1 LRFVSTYQLGHVPAL
16 AEGVAANKINPFLIV
31 FTGEADHPSGQR
43 AFPRRGSTRG
53 SRIRTSSISDVAG
66 PLPFPFQRE
75 VADSV
80 DIKPLFGLGG
90 VLIAAVASE
99 FNDQVTSI
107 ALADVCGALGI
118 GHDSGTW
125 IESLYVS
132 AEIIGMAISPWLLM
146 TFTLRRWTLFAIALC
161 GASSVLIPFS
171 PNIEAIYALRLLQ
184 GLAGGMIIPLLMTT
198 AFRVLTPDIRLYGLA
213 VYALTATF
221 TPALAAT
228 MAAFWTDAVGWRF
241 VFLQAIPLCSLA
253 GVLVWYCLHQDQP
266 RYERFRLLDWRGMLL
281 LMIGTGAL
289 STMLQQGDRLD
300 WFNSRL
306 ICVLALGSAIAI
318 PLLLINEWF
327 HPLPL
332 LKLQMLGRR
341 NFAYGMLALFTFLI
355 ISQSGSTVPL
365 RYLQEVQGYR
375 PLQSNLITLE
385 IAALQLVMLPAMA
398 LLLDCRRVDS
408 RVVSLVGLGL
418 ILASCIGSSFLTVYW
433 NRDQFY
439 QWQLLQAVGQPMVI
453 MPLLMMTTNTVAGP
467 AEGPFASALVNTS
480 RAVAEAASAWLL
492 GLINR
497 WRNALHSDRLID
509 EAGQDRWR
517 VIQSNGVLPQYPPP
531 LTPNGRLR
539 LPGSLEAFGHAVEQQ
554 TAILSAS
561 DTFLILGALTVFL
574 MVVVMTLPVRAVPP
588 RIHFARH

>member
-1 LRFVSTYQLGHVPAL
+1 
-16 AEGVAANKINPFLIV
+16 
-31 FTGEADHPSGQR
+31 
-43 AFPRRGSTRG
+43 
-53 SRIRTSSISDVAG
+53 
-66 PLPFPFQRE
+66 
-75 VADSV
+75 V

-90 VLIAAVASE
+90 VLIAAMTSE

-107 ALADVCGALGI
+107 ALTDVRGALGI
-118 GHDSGTW
+118 GYDSGTW

-161 GASSVLIPFS
+161 GTSSILIPFS
-171 PNIEAIYALRLLQ
+171 PNIDAIYALRLLQ
-184 GLAGGMIIPLLMTT
+184 GLAGGMIIPLLMTA

-221 TPALAAT
+221 TPALAST
-228 MAAFWTDAVGWRF
+228 VAALWTDIVNWRF
-241 VFLQAIPLCSLA
+241 VFLQTIPLCSLA

-266 RYERFRLLDWRGMLL
+266 KYERFRMLDWRGALL
-281 LMIGTGAL
+281 LVIGTGAL
-289 STMLQQGDRLD
+289 STMLYQGDRLD

-306 ICVLALGSAIAI
+306 ICVLALVSAIAI

-327 HPLPL
+327 HPLPF

-341 NFAYGMLALFTFLI
+341 NIAYGALGLLIFLL
-355 ISQSGSTVPL
+355 ISQSGSAVPL

-385 IAALQLVMLPAMA
+385 IAAPQLLMLPAMA
-398 LLLDCRRVDS
+398 LLLDYKRVDS
-408 RVVSLVGLGL
+408 RVVSMVGLGL

-439 QWQLLQAVGQPMVI
+439 LWQLLQAVGQPMVI
-453 MPLLMMTTNTVAGP
+453 MPLLMMTTNSVAGP
-467 AEGPFASALVNTS
+467 AEGPFVSALVNTS
-480 RAVAEAASAWLL
+480 RAVAEATGAWFL
-492 GLINR
+492 GLIGR
-497 WRNALHSDRLID
+497 WRNALHSDRIID

-517 VIQSNGVLPQYPPP
+517 VIQGNGVLPQYPPP
-531 LTPNGRLR
+531 LLPDGQPRVPN
-539 LPGSLEAFGHAVEQQ
+539 SLGTFSHAVEQQ
-554 TAILSAS
+554 AAILSTS

-574 MVVVMTLPVRAVPP
+574 MVVVMTLPVRTVPP
-588 RIHFARH
+588 RILFAKH

>member
-1 LRFVSTYQLGHVPAL
+1 M
-16 AEGVAANKINPFLIV
+16 
-31 FTGEADHPSGQR
+31 
-43 AFPRRGSTRG
+43 
-53 SRIRTSSISDVAG
+53 
-66 PLPFPFQRE
+66 
-75 VADSV
+75 
-80 DIKPLFGLGG
+80 DIKPFFGLGG
-90 VLIAAVASE
+90 VLIAAMTAE

-107 ALADVCGALGI
+107 ALTDVRGALGI
-118 GHDSGTW
+118 SHDPGTW

-184 GLAGGMIIPLLMTT
+184 GLAGGLIIPLLMTA
-198 AFRVLTPDIRLYGLA
+198 AFRVLTPNIRLYGLA

-221 TPALAAT
+221 TPALASTVAS
-228 MAAFWTDAVGWRF
+228 FWTDLLDWRF
-241 VFLQAIPLCSLA
+241 VFLQTIPLCSLA

-266 RYERFRLLDWRGMLL
+266 RYDRFRMLDWRGTLL
-281 LMIGTGAL
+281 LVIGTGAL
-289 STMLQQGDRLD
+289 STMLYQGDRLD
-300 WFNSRL
+300 WFNSKL
-306 ICVLALGSAIAI
+306 ICVLALVSVVAI
-318 PLLLINEWF
+318 PLLLVNEWF

-341 NFAYGMLALFTFLI
+341 NFAYGALGLFTFLV

-375 PLQSNLITLE
+375 PLQSSLITLE
-385 IAALQLVMLPAMA
+385 IAASQLVMLPAMA
-398 LLLDCRRVDS
+398 LLLDYKRVDS

-418 ILASCIGSSFLTVYW
+418 ILASCIGSSLLTVYW

-439 QWQLLQAVGQPMVI
+439 LWQLLQAVGQPMVV
-453 MPLLMMTTNTVAGP
+453 MPLLMMATNTVAGP
-467 AEGPFASALVNTS
+467 AEGPFAAALINTS
-480 RAVAEAASAWLL
+480 RAVAEAASTWFL
-492 GLINR
+492 GLIDR
-497 WRNALHSDRLID
+497 WRNALHSDRIVD

-531 LTPNGRLR
+531 LMPNGQPRV
-539 LPGSLEAFGHAVEQQ
+539 PGSLEAFGRAVEQQ
-554 TAILSAS
+554 VTILSTS

-574 MVVVMTLPVRAVPP
+574 MVVVMTLPVRTMPP
-588 RIHFARH
+588 RIQFAKH